1 MLNKWF
7 KYVFVGL
14 FSDVGMA
21 ERILASKVPKEQ
33 KALGRQVG
41 NFDVEVWNSNCKRIV
56 KKGNMAKVRS

>member
-1 MLNKWF
+1 MLNEWF

-14 FSDVGMA
+14 FNDVGMA
-21 ERILASKVPKEQ
+21 ERILANKVPKEQ

-41 NFDVEVWNSNCKRIV
+41 NFDVEVWKSNCKRIV